1 MSLLERDWQSYYV
14 PEVLLS
20 SYHNLTVHFDSSY
33 RETIDLLCS
42 FLYNCYL
49 RRPAGE
55 GRGGSFYPTSVYRL
69 GSPLKRD
76 LWYVLRYV
84 VTVAAFV
91 FFFYATDSE
100 TVSLFL

>member
-49 RRPAGE
+49 RCPAGE
-55 GRGGSFYPTSVYRL
+55 GRGGEVHFT
-69 GSPLKRD
+69 PL
-76 LWYVLRYV
+76 LYYG
-84 VTVAAFV
+84 
-91 FFFYATDSE
+91 
-100 TVSLFL
+100 